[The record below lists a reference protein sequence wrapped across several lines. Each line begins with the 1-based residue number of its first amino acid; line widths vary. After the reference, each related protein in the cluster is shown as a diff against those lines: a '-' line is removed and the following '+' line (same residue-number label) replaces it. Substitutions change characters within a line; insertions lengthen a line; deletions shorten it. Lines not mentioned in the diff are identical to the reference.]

1 MKCRGAKMSMIN
13 RTQET
18 VLFVDDEKSYLAY
31 TSALFENRGLNIVTA
46 TSALEALKII
56 GERSVAV
63 VVSDNEMPGM
73 RGVELLTRIKEIS
86 PHTVKIM
93 MTGSADL
100 ATTLAAIN
108 SGEVFRFVLK
118 PWKKPEMLRAVKDGL
133 RRYRVLQSIKREDEF
148 ILHSL
153 AQTIE
158 LKDASTKGHCD
169 RVATLALRLAEAIG
183 ISDDLQQEIRYGS
196 WLHDCGKIG
205 VPEAI
210 LNAERELS
218 ADEFAIVKHHP
229 EWGCEVVRKANLSKT
244 VQDIVLYHHERW
256 DGGGYPFGLEGSSI
270 PLEAQIVS
278 AADICDALT
287 MDRPYRKGFNWEELI
302 RTLTGM
308 KGTNL
313 DPRLVDILFAILQ
326 EDKFHAE

>member
-1 MKCRGAKMSMIN
+1 MNAGGVAMPVKDRI
-13 RTQET
+13 QDT
-18 VLFVDDEKSYLAY
+18 VLFVDDERSYLSY
-31 TSALFENRGLNIVTA
+31 TSGLFENRGLNILTA
-46 TSALEALKII
+46 NSALEALKIV
-56 GERSVAV
+56 EEQSVAV

-73 RGVELLTRIKEIS
+73 RGIELLTRIKEIS

-93 MTGSADL
+93 MTGSANL

-118 PWKKPEMLRAVKDGL
+118 PWKKAEMLRAVRDGI

-169 RVATLALRLAEAIG
+169 RVATLALRLAEAMG
-183 ISDDLQQEIRYGS
+183 IPEEMQQEIRFGS

-210 LNAERELS
+210 LSAERGLT
-218 ADEFAIVKHHP
+218 DEEFKIIMKHP
-229 EWGCEVVRKANLSKT
+229 EWGYEVVRKANLSKT
-244 VQDIVLYHHERW
+244 VQEIVLYHHERY
-256 DGGGYPFGLEGSSI
+256 DGKGYPYGLAGASI

-287 MDRPYRKGFNWEELI
+287 MDRPYRKGFNRAELF
-302 RTLTGM
+302 RQLTVM

-313 DPRLVDILFAILQ
+313 SPDVVDTLFTLLTAD
-326 EDKFHAE
+326 ET

>member
-1 MKCRGAKMSMIN
+1 MENNEAQR
-13 RTQET
+13 ET

-31 TSALFENRGLNIVTA
+31 TSELFENRGLHILTA
-46 TSALEALKII
+46 SSAMEALEIV
-56 GERSVAV
+56 EHQSVAV

-73 RGVELLTRIKEIS
+73 RGIELLSRIKEVS

-100 ATTLAAIN
+100 STTLAAIN

-118 PWKKPEMLRAVKDGL
+118 PWKKAEMLRAVKDGL
-133 RRYRVLQSIKREDEF
+133 RRYRVLQAIKREDEF

-158 LKDASTKGHCD
+158 LKDACTKGHCD
-169 RVATLALRLAEAIG
+169 RVATLALRVAAKLG
-183 ISDDLQQEIRYGS
+183 IPEDVQQEIRYGS

-210 LNAERELS
+210 LNAERALTPE
-218 ADEFAIVKHHP
+218 EFKIVMKHP

-244 VQDIVLYHHERW
+244 VQNIVLYHHERF
-256 DGGGYPFGLEGSSI
+256 DGKGYPHGLAGSKI
-270 PLEAQIVS
+270 PIEAQIV
-278 AADICDALT
+278 ATADICDALT
-287 MDRPYRKGFNWEELI
+287 MDRPYRKGFNREEVMW
-302 RTLTGM
+302 TM
-308 KGTNL
+308 KGMSGSNL
-313 DPRLVDILFAILQ
+313 DPKLVQTLFFLLA
-326 EDKFHAE
+326 EDAPTEI

>member
-1 MKCRGAKMSMIN
+1 MIQHT
-13 RTQET
+13 RQET

-31 TSALFENRGLNIVTA
+31 TSGIFENRGLNILTA
-46 TSALEALKII
+46 SSAVEALKIV
-56 GERSVAV
+56 EEHSVAV

-73 RGVELLTRIKEIS
+73 RGIELLSRIKEIS

-118 PWKKPEMLRAVKDGL
+118 PWKKADMLHAVKDGL

-169 RVATLALRLAEAIG
+169 RVATLALLLAQAMGVSEE
-183 ISDDLQQEIRYGS
+183 SQQEIRYGS

-210 LNAERELS
+210 LNAPRALTEE
-218 ADEFAIVKHHP
+218 EFHIIMKHP
-229 EWGCEVVRKANLSKT
+229 EWGADVVRKANLSQT
-244 VQDIVLYHHERW
+244 VQEIVLFHHERY
-256 DGGGYPFGLEGSSI
+256 DGKGYPFGVDGNSI

-278 AADICDALT
+278 AADICDALC
-287 MDRPYRKGFNWEELI
+287 MDRPYRKGFTPEQLME
-302 RTLTGM
+302 TLTGM
-308 KGTNL
+308 RGQNL
-313 DPRLVDILFAILQ
+313 AAPLVDALLGIIESAATGNDLQ
-326 EDKFHAE
+326 HTT

>member
-1 MKCRGAKMSMIN
+1 MASRPLKL
-13 RTQET
+13 ET
-18 VLFVDDEKSYLAY
+18 VLFVDDERSYLAY
-31 TSALFENRGLNIVTA
+31 TSGIFENRGLNVLTA
-46 TSALEALKII
+46 GSALEALKIVEEQSI
-56 GERSVAV
+56 AV

-73 RGVELLTRIKEIS
+73 RGIELLTRIKEIS

-100 ATTLAAIN
+100 AVTLAAIN

-118 PWKKPEMLRAVKDGL
+118 PWKKADMLRAVKDGI

-169 RVATLALRLAEAIG
+169 RVATLALRLAEALG
-183 ISDDLQQEIRYGS
+183 IPEETQQEIRYGS

-210 LNAERELS
+210 LNAERKLTEE
-218 ADEFAIVKHHP
+218 EFKIVMKHP

-244 VQDIVLYHHERW
+244 VQDIVLYHHERY
-256 DGGGYPFGLEGSSI
+256 DGNGYPFGLEGRRI
-270 PLEAQIVS
+270 PLEAQIV
-278 AADICDALT
+278 AVADICDALT
-287 MDRPYRKGFNWEELI
+287 MDRPYRKGFSREEVI
-302 RTLTGM
+302 RTMTGM
-308 KGTNL
+308 KGTHL
-313 DPRLVDILFAILQ
+313 DPDLTQALFTVLAQ
-326 EDKFHAE
+326 DPDQGRT

>member
-1 MKCRGAKMSMIN
+1 VR
-13 RTQET
+13 ET

-31 TSALFENRGLNIVTA
+31 TSSLFQNRGLQVLTA
-46 TSALEALKII
+46 GSALEALQLIQ
-56 GERSVAV
+56 EQSVAV
-63 VVSDNEMPGM
+63 VVTDNEMPGM
-73 RGVELLTRIKEIS
+73 RGVELMARIKELS

-93 MTGSADL
+93 MTGTADL

-118 PWKKPEMLRAVKDGL
+118 PWKKEEMLRAVKDAL
-133 RRYRVLQSIKREDEF
+133 RRYQVLQSLRREDEF

-169 RVATLALRLAEAIG
+169 RVATLALQLAESLG
-183 ISDDLQQEIRYGS
+183 VPEELQQEIKFGS

-210 LNAERELS
+210 LNAERALNEE
-218 ADEFAIVKHHP
+218 EFQVIKKHP
-229 EWGCEVVRKANLSKT
+229 EWGCEVVRKANLSPI
-244 VQDIVLYHHERW
+244 VQDIVLYHHERY
-256 DGGGYPFGLEGSSI
+256 DGKGYPYGLSGAQI
-270 PLEAQIVS
+270 PLEAQIVA

-287 MDRPYRKGFNWEELI
+287 MDRPYRKGLTPEELT

-308 KGTNL
+308 QGTNL
-313 DPRLVDILFAILQ
+313 DPSIVQALFAIINRPTR
-326 EDKFHAE
+326 

>member
-1 MKCRGAKMSMIN
+1 MPDKKLQS
-13 RTQET
+13 ET
-18 VLFVDDEKSYLAY
+18 VLFVDDEKAYLAY
-31 TSALFENRGLNIVTA
+31 TSGLFRNKGLTVLTA
-46 TSALEALKII
+46 SSALEALAIV
-56 GERSVAV
+56 ESRSVSV

-73 RGVELLTRIKEIS
+73 RGIELLTRIKEVS

-100 ATTLAAIN
+100 STTLAAIN

-118 PWKKPEMLRAVKDGL
+118 PWEKADMLRAVKDGI

-169 RVATLALRLAEAIG
+169 RVATLALKIAERLE
-183 ISDDLQQEIRYGS
+183 ISEDVRQEIRYGS

-210 LNAERELS
+210 LNAERQLTEE
-218 ADEFAIVKHHP
+218 EFKVVMKHP
-229 EWGCEVVRKANLSKT
+229 EWGCDVVRKANLSKT
-244 VQDIVLYHHERW
+244 VQEIVLYHHERF
-256 DGGGYPFGLEGSSI
+256 DGRGYPFRLDGGSI
-270 PLEAQIVS
+270 PREAQIVA

-287 MDRPYRKGFNWEELI
+287 MDRPYRKGFSREEVI
-302 RTLTGM
+302 WTMTGM
-308 KGTNL
+308 KGAHL
-313 DPRLVDILFAILQ
+313 DPRLVEIVFQILS
-326 EDKFHAE
+326 EEEEPER

>member
-1 MKCRGAKMSMIN
+1 
-13 RTQET
+13 
-18 VLFVDDEKSYLAY
+18 
-31 TSALFENRGLNIVTA
+31 
-46 TSALEALKII
+46 
-56 GERSVAV
+56 
-63 VVSDNEMPGM
+63 MPGM
-73 RGVELLTRIKEIS
+73 RGVELLSRIKESS

-100 ATTLAAIN
+100 ATALAAIN

-118 PWKKPEMLRAVKDGL
+118 PWKKSEMLLAVKDGI
-133 RRYRVLQSIKREDEF
+133 RRYRVLQSLQREDEF

-169 RVATLALRLAEAIG
+169 RVATLALRLAAARHVPDRICR
-183 ISDDLQQEIRYGS
+183 EIRFGS

-210 LNAERELS
+210 LNAERALTPE
-218 ADEFAIVKHHP
+218 EFLVVKKHP

-244 VQDIVLYHHERW
+244 VQDIVLYHHERY
-256 DGGGYPFGLEGSSI
+256 DGTGYPFGLKAQEI
-270 PLEAQIVS
+270 PLPAQIVA

-287 MDRPYRKGFNWEELI
+287 MDRPYRPG
-302 RTLTGM
+302 LTGSALRELLLSM

-313 DPRLVDILFAILQ
+313 DPDLVELLFALL
-326 EDKFHAE
+326 EGD

>member
-1 MKCRGAKMSMIN
+1 MQSKEQQR
-13 RTQET
+13 ET

-31 TSALFENRGLNIVTA
+31 TSGIFANRGLNILTA
-46 TSALEALKII
+46 ASALEALEIV
-56 GERSVAV
+56 EHQSVAV

-73 RGVELLTRIKEIS
+73 RGIELLSCIKEIS

-100 ATTLAAIN
+100 STTLAAIN

-118 PWKKPEMLRAVKDGL
+118 PWKKSEMMRAVKDGV
-133 RRYRVLQSIKREDEF
+133 RRYRVLQAIKHEDEF

-169 RVATLALRLAEAIG
+169 RVATLALRIAEKLGVAE
-183 ISDDLQQEIRYGS
+183 DVRQEIRFGS

-210 LNAERELS
+210 LNAERGLTEE
-218 ADEFAIVKHHP
+218 EFKIVMKHP

-244 VQDIVLYHHERW
+244 VQDIVLYHHERF
-256 DGGGYPFGLEGSSI
+256 DGKGYPYGLEGSSI
-270 PLEAQIVS
+270 PLEARIV
-278 AADICDALT
+278 ATADICDALT
-287 MDRPYRKGFNWEELI
+287 MDRPYRKGFSRDEVMW
-302 RTLTGM
+302 TM
-308 KGTNL
+308 KGMSGSNL
-313 DPRLVDILFAILQ
+313 DPHLVQVLFFLL
-326 EDKFHAE
+326 AEEEPTEV

>member
-1 MKCRGAKMSMIN
+1 MPTRELQ
-13 RTQET
+13 RET

-31 TSALFENRGLNIVTA
+31 TSELFENRGLNILTA
-46 TSALEALKII
+46 GSAMEALEIV
-56 GERSVAV
+56 EHHSVAV

-73 RGVELLTRIKEIS
+73 RGVELLSRIKEVS

-118 PWKKPEMLRAVKDGL
+118 PWKKAEMLRAVKDGI
-133 RRYRVLQSIKREDEF
+133 RRYRVLQAIKREDEF

-169 RVATLALRLAEAIG
+169 RVATLALRLAERLG
-183 ISDDLQQEIRYGS
+183 ISEDTQQEIRYGS

-210 LNAERELS
+210 LNAERALTEE
-218 ADEFAIVKHHP
+218 EFSIVMKHP
-229 EWGCEVVRKANLSKT
+229 EWGREVVRKANLSKT
-244 VQDIVLYHHERW
+244 VQEIVLYHHERY
-256 DGGGYPFGLEGSSI
+256 DGKGYPFGLAGDKI
-270 PLEAQIVS
+270 PLEAQIV
-278 AADICDALT
+278 ATADICDALT
-287 MDRPYRKGFNWEELI
+287 MDRPYRKGFDRNELLW
-302 RTLTGM
+302 TM
-308 KGTNL
+308 KGMSGSNL
-313 DPRLVDILFAILQ
+313 DPELVEVLFQLLA
-326 EDKFHAE
+326 EDEPEEI

>member
-1 MKCRGAKMSMIN
+1 MPSKGRL
-13 RTQET
+13 QET
-18 VLFVDDEKSYLAY
+18 ILFVDDEKSYLAY
-31 TSALFENRGLNIVTA
+31 TSGIFQNRGLNVLTA
-46 TSALEALKII
+46 GSALDALKLI
-56 GERSVAV
+56 EEHSVAV

-73 RGVELLTRIKEIS
+73 RGIELLTKIKDIS

-93 MTGSADL
+93 MTGSANL

-118 PWKKPEMLRAVKDGL
+118 PWSKAEMLRAVKDGV

-169 RVATLALRLAEAIG
+169 RVATLALRLAKELG
-183 ISDDLQQEIRYGS
+183 VSDDLQQEIKYGS

-210 LNAERELS
+210 LNAQRELTVE
-218 ADEFAIVKHHP
+218 EFAIVKKHP

-244 VQDIVLYHHERW
+244 VQDIVLYHHERY
-256 DGGGYPFGLEGSSI
+256 DGKGYPRGLAGASI

-287 MDRPYRKGFNWEELI
+287 MDRPYRKGFNSEQLI

-308 KGTNL
+308 TGTNL
-313 DPRLVDILFAILQ
+313 DPELVQTLFGILAADQ
-326 EDKFHAE
+326 SA

>member
-1 MKCRGAKMSMIN
+1 MIQQT
-13 RTQET
+13 RQET

-31 TSALFENRGLNIVTA
+31 TSGIFENRGLNILTA
-46 TSALEALKII
+46 CSALEALKIV
-56 GERSVAV
+56 EEHTVAV

-73 RGVELLTRIKEIS
+73 RGIELLAKIKEIS

-118 PWKKPEMLRAVKDGL
+118 PWKKADMLHAVKDGL

-158 LKDASTKGHCD
+158 LKDSSTKGHCD
-169 RVATLALRLAEAIG
+169 RVATLALQLAQAMGVSEE
-183 ISDDLQQEIRYGS
+183 SQLEIRYGS

-210 LNAERELS
+210 LNAPRALTEE
-218 ADEFAIVKHHP
+218 EFKVIMKHP
-229 EWGCEVVRKANLSKT
+229 EWGCDVVRKANLSQT
-244 VQDIVLYHHERW
+244 VQDIVLFHHERY
-256 DGGGYPFGLEGSSI
+256 DGRGYPFGIDGNRI

-278 AADICDALT
+278 AADICDALS
-287 MDRPYRKGFNWEELI
+287 MDRPYRKGFTREQLVE
-302 RTLTGM
+302 TLTEMRG
-308 KGTNL
+308 KNL
-313 DPRLVDILFAILQ
+313 AAPLVDVLLGILRSGGF
-326 EDKFHAE
+326 K

>member
-1 MKCRGAKMSMIN
+1 MPIIQRA
-13 RTQET
+13 QET

-31 TSALFENRGLNIVTA
+31 TSGLFENRGLNILTA
-46 TSALEALKII
+46 SSALEALKII
-56 GERSVAV
+56 EERSVAV

-73 RGVELLTRIKEIS
+73 RGVELLARIKDIS

-100 ATTLAAIN
+100 ATTLTAIN

-118 PWKKPEMLRAVKDGL
+118 PWTKPEMLRAVKDGL

-158 LKDASTKGHCD
+158 LKDASTRGHCD
-169 RVATLALRLAEAIG
+169 RVATLALRLAQALG
-183 ISDDLQQEIRYGS
+183 ISDDLQQEIKFGS

-210 LNAERELS
+210 LNAERELTVE
-218 ADEFAIVKHHP
+218 EFAIVKHHP

-256 DGGGYPFGLEGSSI
+256 DGNGYPFGLAGNSI

-287 MDRPYRKGFNWEELI
+287 MDRPYRKGFSNAELTE
-302 RTLTGM
+302 TLTGM
-308 KGTNL
+308 KGCNL
-313 DPRLVDILFAILQ
+313 DPDLVEILFALLA
-326 EDKFHAE
+326 EDEEGVQQKGEEP

>member
-1 MKCRGAKMSMIN
+1 MRQKNKSL
-13 RTQET
+13 ET
-18 VLFVDDEKSYLAY
+18 VLFVDDDQSILQY
-31 TSALFENRGLNIVTA
+31 TSAIFENKGLVVLTADCALDALAIV
-46 TSALEALKII
+46 
-56 GERSVAV
+56 GEQSIAV

-73 RGVELLTRIKEIS
+73 RGVELLTKIKDLS

-100 ATTLAAIN
+100 ATALAAIN

-118 PWKKPEMLRAVKDGL
+118 PWKKAEMLRAVKDGIH
-133 RRYRVLQSIKREDEF
+133 RYRVLQSIKSEDEF

-169 RVATLALRLAEAIG
+169 RVATLALQLAEALG
-183 ISDDLQQEIRYGS
+183 LSREVQHEIRFGS

-210 LNAERELS
+210 LNAQRSLTEE
-218 ADEFAIVKHHP
+218 EFKIIMKHP
-229 EWGCEVVRKANLSKT
+229 EWGCDVVRKANLSRT
-244 VQDIVLYHHERW
+244 VQEIVLYHHERY
-256 DGGGYPFGLEGSSI
+256 DGSGYPHGLKGDNI

-287 MDRPYRKGFNWEELI
+287 MNRPYRAGLGSEEL
-302 RTLTGM
+302 
-308 KGTNL
+308 
-313 DPRLVDILFAILQ
+313 VAILTSMRGKNLSPKMV
-326 EDKFHAE
+326 DTLFSLLASGAGI

>member
-1 MKCRGAKMSMIN
+1 MASKPLML
-13 RTQET
+13 ET
-18 VLFVDDEKSYLAY
+18 VLFVDDERSYLAY
-31 TSALFENRGLNIVTA
+31 TSGIFENRGLNVLTA
-46 TSALEALKII
+46 GSALEALKIVEEQSI
-56 GERSVAV
+56 AV

-73 RGVELLTRIKEIS
+73 RGIELLTRIKEIS

-100 ATTLAAIN
+100 AVTLAAIN

-118 PWKKPEMLRAVKDGL
+118 PWKKADMLRAVKDGI

-169 RVATLALRLAEAIG
+169 RVATLALRLAEALG
-183 ISDDLQQEIRYGS
+183 IPEETQQEIRYGS

-210 LNAERELS
+210 LNAERKLTEE
-218 ADEFAIVKHHP
+218 EFKIVMKHP

-244 VQDIVLYHHERW
+244 VQDIVLYHHERY
-256 DGGGYPFGLEGSSI
+256 DGNGYPFGLDGRRI
-270 PLEAQIVS
+270 PLEAQIVA

-287 MDRPYRKGFNWEELI
+287 MDRPYRKGFNREEVI
-302 RTLTGM
+302 RTMTAM
-308 KGTNL
+308 KGAHL
-313 DPRLVDILFAILQ
+313 DPDLTQALFTVLAQ
-326 EDKFHAE
+326 NPDQ